1 MEGFIYESP
10 LIFRYALRKFF
21 QNFLC
26 DRKGIE
32 LFHRC
37 PDNELHGIKG
47 RRIQPHS
54 VIDILTAFT
63 ADQTTFLYTEHT
75 GTFPVPASDTL
86 KPAVLPH

>member
-32 LFHRC
+32 LFHRRRKDVLPC
-37 PDNELHGIKG
+37 IDRGIFQSSQ
-47 RRIQPHS
+47 RLFH
-54 VIDILTAFT
+54 ILTVDLHEFQFEDCPHKAIGDRAF
-63 ADQTTFLYTEHT
+63 QERPEGLIEK
-75 GTFPVPASDTL
+75 L
-86 KPAVLPH
+86 

>member
-32 LFHRC
+32 LFHRRRKDVSYLC
-37 PDNELHGIKG
+37 IHIMAPVTSKLLHLMGS
-47 RRIQPHS
+47 R
-54 VIDILTAFT
+54 
-63 ADQTTFLYTEHT
+63 
-75 GTFPVPASDTL
+75 L
-86 KPAVLPH
+86 KPLIADLTHLSKQ